1 MGEDSRA
8 YTVALL
14 AVIKTTS
21 KQQNNNLPRK
31 KTGIDREF
39 SDLCEVCS
47 VKLAIKCFP
56 FVEQVRCRRCFP
68 WLRDTIL
75 APAPV
80 LGIPLLALHRACGA
94 IFVMRLCKRDEL

>member
-1 MGEDSRA
+1 MGKDSRA
-8 YTVALL
+8 YAAGLL

-21 KQQNNNLPRK
+21 KQRKNNLPRNQ
-31 KTGIDREF
+31 TGIDREF
-39 SDLCEVCS
+39 SGLCEVCS

-56 FVEQVRCRRCFP
+56 FVEQVRCWRCFP

-80 LGIPLLALHRACGA
+80 LGIPLSALHRACGA
-94 IFVMRLCKRDEL
+94 IFLMRLCKRDEL